1 MPTPGTQL
9 IDEIVNYWVTGLIVQ
24 SIITDEAVSNYPPNF
39 WSIEVSPKL
48 FIVGEI
54 DLESIQEN
62 NLHRE
67 LCTSVIQGISTVPNL
82 CWFCRPDN
90 HYIIQ
95 QQTKTLAFEILIII
109 VGAATQMLNEVLSL
123 PLHDFR
129 IIRGK
134 LCIRDQNLYW
144 HHHCNS
150 IVQ

>member
-82 CWFCRPDN
+82 C
-90 HYIIQ
+90 
-95 QQTKTLAFEILIII
+95 
-109 VGAATQMLNEVLSL
+109 
-123 PLHDFR
+123 
-129 IIRGK
+129 
-134 LCIRDQNLYW
+134 
-144 HHHCNS
+144 
-150 IVQ
+150 